1 MAHITLIVIAVFLT
15 PVVYRWVGR
24 IPAAVRDWCSLCGA
38 LCLLFGCMF
47 MFVLVTEP
55 HSGSDTPTGL
65 AVVGSVFLLSAAY
78 MALKAARRM
87 IAINDRWM
95 REMQQ
100 TVPLRS
106 PSVFQAQV
114 AQEIEPE
121 DPAQQAAVLDN
132 QARRSWGWG
141 YVGTGHSRKSLY
153 P

>member
-1 MAHITLIVIAVFLT
+1 MAHIILIGIAVLLT
-15 PVVYRWVGR
+15 PLMYRWVRR

-38 LCLLFGCMF
+38 LCLLFCCMF
-47 MFVLVTEP
+47 VFVLVTGP
-55 HSGSDTPTGL
+55 HSGPDTDTGL
-65 AVVGSVFLLSAAY
+65 AVVGSVFMLSAAF

-87 IAINDRWM
+87 IAIDDRWR

-106 PSVFQAQV
+106 LFQPQV
-114 AQEIEPE
+114 VQEMEAE
-121 DPAQQAAVLDN
+121 DPAQEAAVLDN
-132 QARRSWGWG
+132 QARQSWGWG